1 MRYFK
6 KNSGDIRDNLSK
18 KGMNHSPST
27 WEQFVCEH
35 HESFETLRQELL
47 DSQEGYCAYC
57 EKRIN
62 IEKSHIDHY
71 FPRSSFSNLT
81 FKKENLYLSCMSKNH
96 CGHAKDNMKECKNID
111 IKKTKR
117 PDELINGE
125 KIENFLFYTR
135 EGRIKVLPRSDL
147 SPDDNKKLENTIK
160 KLNLN
165 DNSLVND
172 RKNNF
177 RIIDY
182 MASAPN
188 NFSQGQIN
196 ESVDMPSL
204 IAQYFKDK
212 S

>member
-71 FPRSSFSNLT
+71 FPMDFSHY
-81 FKKENLYLSCMSKNH
+81 F
-96 CGHAKDNMKECKNID
+96 
-111 IKKTKR
+111 R
-117 PDELINGE
+117 W
-125 KIENFLFYTR
+125 LFA
-135 EGRIKVLPRSDL
+135 
-147 SPDDNKKLENTIK
+147 
-160 KLNLN
+160 
-165 DNSLVND
+165 
-172 RKNNF
+172 NF
-177 RIIDY
+177 R
-182 MASAPN
+182 
-188 NFSQGQIN
+188 
-196 ESVDMPSL
+196 ECSL
-204 IAQYFKDK
+204 I

>member
-6 KNSGDIRDNLSK
+6 KSSGDIRVNLK
-18 KGMNHSPST
+18 KNGKNRSPST

-47 DSQEGYCAYC
+47 TSQGGYCAYC

-62 IEKSHIDHY
+62 IRKSHIDHY
-71 FPRSSFSNLT
+71 FPRNSFSNLT
-81 FKKENLYLSCMSKNH
+81 FKKENLYLSCMSDDH
-96 CGHAKDNMKECKNID
+96 CGRAKDNLKKCKNID

-117 PDELINGE
+117 PDELINSE

-135 EGRIKVLPRSDL
+135 EGRIEVLPRSDL
-147 SPDDNKKLENTIK
+147 SSDDNKKLKNTIE

-172 RKNNF
+172 RKNSLKNIE
-177 RIIDY
+177 RL
-182 MASAPN
+182 ARSPN
-188 NFSQGQIN
+188 NFSQEQVNKFI
-196 ESVDMPSL
+196 DMPSL
-204 IAQYFKDK
+204 ISQYFKDR